1 VICYAHSFVGVTDEL
16 FVPLFPCSKT
26 TKLAT
31 KLASFSLHF
40 WTQLP
45 VLLIKNGG
53 KIFYDENQNNQ
64 ITKLHYFR
72 GEGKSRNKPSFRGHV
87 VGLSHCPIS

>member
-40 WTQLP
+40 WTQCLSNFP
-45 VLLIKNGG
+45 SKFVKNSVESRKCLLSTSDRI
-53 KIFYDENQNNQ
+53 
-64 ITKLHYFR
+64 
-72 GEGKSRNKPSFRGHV
+72 
-87 VGLSHCPIS
+87 